1 MKLKIQD
8 LGTTIA
14 ERILDGREN
23 DNACTV
29 TIRFGKPF
37 PDEKE
42 KDCWYCPYSI
52 LSGSDQRL
60 FYGAGVDSLQAI
72 RIAISMVKAELNNKY
87 AHMNLTWMG
96 EGDLG
101 LENAL

>member
-8 LGTTIA
+8 IGTTIA

-23 DNACTV
+23 DNTCTV

-72 RIAISMVKAELNNKY
+72 RIAISMVKAELNSKY

-96 EGDLG
+96 DGDLG
-101 LENAL
+101 LDNQL